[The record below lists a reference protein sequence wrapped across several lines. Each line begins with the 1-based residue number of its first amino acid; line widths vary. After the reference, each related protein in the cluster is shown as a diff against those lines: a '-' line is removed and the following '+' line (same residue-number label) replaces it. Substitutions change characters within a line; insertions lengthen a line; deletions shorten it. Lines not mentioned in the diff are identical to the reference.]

1 MPYKY
6 KSTGIA
12 LSGGFLRAVA
22 SIGVLEEL
30 AKNNI
35 EFDCVSG
42 SSSGSL
48 VAAAYATGK
57 LELLKSELYKIKNTR
72 KFFVMKL
79 EKEAVL
85 SNKIF
90 KDFLYKIF
98 GEATIES
105 LPKKLFIQASDLK
118 EKKEVY
124 ITTGQVVEAVL
135 ASMTLPGMFAP
146 VKKNNMIL
154 FDGGCYELVPISI
167 LKKQGCQFIV
177 GVFNN
182 LPPSIITRLT
192 ARFRGYSGQVN
203 HVLSEYT
210 KLSSNMVSYALCA
223 LDQSTAQMQHRVS
236 DDQQTAD
243 LLLRPAL
250 GKIGRYDISK
260 IDKIIQAGQQAAQE
274 AVPFIQA
281 NIKG

>member
-1 MPYKY
+1 M
-6 KSTGIA
+6 I
-12 LSGGFLRAVA
+12 
-22 SIGVLEEL
+22 
-30 AKNNI
+30 
-35 EFDCVSG
+35 
-42 SSSGSL
+42 
-48 VAAAYATGK
+48 AAAYATGK

-98 GEATIES
+98 GDVTIES
-105 LPKKLFIQASDLK
+105 LPVKLFIQASDLK

-124 ITTGQVVEAVL
+124 ITTGLVAEAVQ
-135 ASMTLPGMFAP
+135 ASMTLPGMYAP
-146 VKKNNMIL
+146 VKKGNMIL

-182 LPPSIITRLT
+182 LPPSILTRWT
-192 ARFRGYSGQVN
+192 ARLRGYSGQVD

-210 KLSSNMVSYALCA
+210 KLSSNMVSYALMCTRSVNYA
-223 LDQSTAQMQHRVS
+223 NATSGSCDQHS
-236 DDQQTAD
+236 AD
-243 LLLRPAL
+243 LLLRPQF
-250 GKIGRYDISK
+250 R
-260 IDKIIQAGQQAAQE
+260 E
-274 AVPFIQA
+274 
-281 NIKG
+281 NR